1 MVNSKSYEHVF
12 IIIHRAI
19 CLYIRILK
27 KDSDQRVRDECQST
41 FTTIGLRI
49 KKGLLPHLKTILSS
63 WLMAQCDSYAPA
75 ASKAKSLFTK
85 LFIGKIKQAEVV
97 YFARNEIMSTL
108 ADEISQCSDVL
119 KDK

>member
-1 MVNSKSYEHVF
+1 M
-12 IIIHRAI
+12 
-19 CLYIRILK
+19 K
-27 KDSDQRVRDECQST
+27 KN
-41 FTTIGLRI
+41 LM
-49 KKGLLPHLKTILSS
+49 PHLKTILPS

-75 ASKAKSLFTK
+75 ASKAKFLYNK
-85 LFIGKIKQAEVV
+85 LFPGPTKPADVV

>member
-1 MVNSKSYEHVF
+1 M
-12 IIIHRAI
+12 RM
-19 CLYIRILK
+19 K
-27 KDSDQRVRDECQST
+27 KNLS
-41 FTTIGLRI
+41 
-49 KKGLLPHLKTILSS
+49 PHLKTILPI

-75 ASKAKSLFTK
+75 ASKAKFLYTK
-85 LFIGKIKQAEVV
+85 LFSGENKQAEVV